1 MTMENIKEIERGRE
15 NGWRLGFHVVQH
27 SAYVH
32 IFINILC
39 VIFLNNYNVL

>member
-15 NGWRLGFHVVQH
+15 NGWRLGFHVVWH

-32 IFINILC
+32 RM
-39 VIFLNNYNVL
+39 